1 MSDSGERTE
10 QPTAKRLKDAR
21 EKGQVAKSPSLV
33 AALSLVATTLALGW
47 LGTSAM
53 QRMETRLADG
63 LMSLADVSRLPLDSK
78 TLGSII
84 LGDIWQ
90 LVVIVG
96 PLLLVAAVG
105 AVAGNLAQTGWVV
118 ASERPMID
126 FENLSPS
133 RGLARLSPSKSLPE
147 LLKAL
152 LGGSIIAV
160 LAYLAILAI
169 LEDGPRLAWMAPAAA
184 ATEAWA
190 HVRTLLWRSGLALV
204 ALGAADFG
212 LQFWQH
218 RQSLM
223 MTRQEVKEE
232 YRQQE
237 GSPELKARIRR
248 IQREMNNRRM
258 MAAVKTATVIVTN
271 PTHFAVALEYRRDR
285 NSAPVVVAKGK
296 DALAQKIKAVA
307 REAGVPQVENVPLA
321 QALYRTTE
329 VGDVIPSDL
338 FGAVAEVLAYLVRIR
353 QLML

>member
-33 AALSLVATTLALGW
+33 AALSLVATILALGW

-105 AVAGNLAQTGWVV
+105 AMAGNLAQTGWVV

-184 ATEAWA
+184 ANEAWA